1 MSQNNDA
8 AMSQNNDAETPADP
22 KLYVEALVGEMR
34 RMMKNELAQI
44 NERLDR
50 VENTNRRPP
59 RGEPPRGELHR
70 RNPTRHADESM
81 ATKKREPIM
90 VPVGPVTRARAKQFK
105 ERLNGL
111 IHKIQQEGSGLHMEG
126 DQKLINI
133 IQVTPTHIDQLVQDG
148 IQVRSN

>member
-1 MSQNNDA
+1 MS
-8 AMSQNNDAETPADP
+8 T
-22 KLYVEALVGEMR
+22 
-34 RMMKNELAQI
+34 
-44 NERLDR
+44 
-50 VENTNRRPP
+50 TC
-59 RGEPPRGELHR
+59 
-70 RNPTRHADESM
+70 DESM
-81 ATKKREPIM
+81 ATKKREPIV

-148 IQVRSN
+148 IQVRSNWRTRGSRREEELAARTRISRED